1 MTWAVGRANE
11 QGAKLK
17 HMLYDEIYTQEVLDV
32 LWQALTEAMAASG
45 AAAARQPDTAVLVRS
60 RLDTLQAEHG
70 LSDKKVERALRQHGV
85 DLNACLERG
94 DSLLALCEAVAHT
107 KAEKRGEKMRELKQA
122 RKDDKARNR
131 VVRMETS
138 DSE

>member
-1 MTWAVGRANE
+1 M
-11 QGAKLK
+11 
-17 HMLYDEIYTQEVLDV
+17 
-32 LWQALTEAMAASG
+32 
-45 AAAARQPDTAVLVRS
+45 VRS
-60 RLDTLQAEHG
+60 RFDTLQAEHG
-70 LSDKKVERALRQHGV
+70 LSDKKVERALRQHGI

-107 KAEKRGEKMRELKQA
+107 KAEMRGEKMRELKQA

-138 DSE
+138 E